1 MNDTSTALDAIVD
14 DRYRRM
20 DPVERMTIASSMFD
34 TARAIVESSLP
45 ATLSRRERRMAFAQ
59 RMYANELPDA
69 ALQAYA
75 DWLEPQISV
84 QRATKSE
91 ELAPIPAAV
100 LVSN

>member
-1 MNDTSTALDAIVD
+1 MNDTSTAFDAIVD

-20 DPVERMTIASSMFD
+20 DPVERMAIASSMFD

-75 DWLEPQISV
+75 DWLEPNSV
-84 QRATKSE
+84 QRVTKSE

-100 LVSN
+100 PGSN